1 MKKIFY
7 FLFATLVI
15 FSSCKKQAGFG
26 GNASIKGKIMLR
38 EYNATATI
46 LLGEYESVD
55 ADVFIVADGDVS
67 PTERV
72 RTDYKGEYA
81 FPYLYK
87 GKYKVYAYSDDTTF
101 TSLSGINAIVK
112 EVEITSSKE
121 TVDLGTIMTYK
132 LN

>member
-1 MKKIFY
+1 M
-7 FLFATLVI
+7 V
-15 FSSCKKQAGFG
+15 SSCKKQAGFG

-46 LLGEYESVD
+46 LLGEYESAD
-55 ADVFIVADGDVS
+55 ADVYIVADGDVS
-67 PTERV
+67 PTKRI
-72 RTDYKGEYA
+72 RTDYKGEYS

-101 TSLSGINAIVK
+101 TSLSKINSIVK

-121 TVDLGTIMTYK
+121 NVDVGTIMTYK